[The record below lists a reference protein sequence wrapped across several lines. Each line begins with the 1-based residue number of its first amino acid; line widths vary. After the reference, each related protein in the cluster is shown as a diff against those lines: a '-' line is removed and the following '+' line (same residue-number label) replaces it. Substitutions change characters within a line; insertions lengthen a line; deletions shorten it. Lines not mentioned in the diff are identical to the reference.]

1 MAHLISIITPCYNEE
16 ETVTECVNRT
26 AKVFREHL
34 RGVEYEHIFAD
45 NASTDGT
52 VEVLRKLAAENR
64 NVKVFVNSRNVGP
77 FRNVYRGMSKAKG
90 DAVVPMLPA
99 DLQDPPE
106 IIPDF
111 YRLWVAGSMVVF
123 GERTNRQEGLL
134 LRVLRGI
141 YYRIVRKFAE
151 GNIPINSGEFMLID
165 KSIAEN
171 ILALDDQYPY
181 IRGLVAQSVDISSS
195 VKYTWAAREKGKS
208 KANWFDLLDQA
219 INGLISTSRIPARL
233 SLVGG
238 FFIAGLG
245 MLAGIYSLILNL
257 IGQANISAGIP
268 TVIVAI
274 FFFGGL
280 QLFFLG
286 LIGEYVL
293 SIHSQVRP
301 LPKAF
306 DRERINLD

>member
-1 MAHLISIITPCYNEE
+1 
-16 ETVTECVNRT
+16 
-26 AKVFREHL
+26 
-34 RGVEYEHIFAD
+34 
-45 NASTDGT
+45 
-52 VEVLRKLAAENR
+52 
-64 NVKVFVNSRNVGP
+64 
-77 FRNVYRGMSKAKG
+77 
-90 DAVVPMLPA
+90 MLPA

-111 YRLWVAGSMVVF
+111 YRLWTAGSMVVF

-134 LRVLRGI
+134 LRSLRAI

-208 KANWFDLLDQA
+208 KANWFNLLDQA

-233 SLVGG
+233 ALVGG
-238 FFIAGLG
+238 FLISGLGILAGL
-245 MLAGIYSLILNL
+245 YSLILNI
-257 IGQANISAGIP
+257 IGQVHTSAGIP

-274 FFFGGL
+274 CFFGGL
-280 QLFFLG
+280 QIFFLG